1 MRISKGSKRRAERKI
16 EAAKTTG
23 WNMYSIHD
31 TDAIQKRVAVQ
42 HKAKR
47 DVAKKL
53 GLPIPDD
60 RDFALA
66 YARNLIRIGR
76 FLGRFG
82 KYMPHQGAKECA
94 RRIRQ
99 GINRGL

>member
-1 MRISKGSKRRAERKI
+1 MRISKGSLRRAERTAEVK
-16 EAAKTTG
+16 ATD
-23 WNMYSIHD
+23 WNTYSIHD
-31 TDAIQKRVAVQ
+31 TGAVRKRLAVQ

-53 GLPIPDD
+53 GLPVPDD
-60 RDFALA
+60 RDFAIA

-82 KYMPHQGAKECA
+82 KYMPHQGDKECS
-94 RRIRQ
+94 RRVRQ
-99 GINRGL
+99 GVNYGL